1 MSRMFRPVIILS
13 CWAWLIATAIPW
25 QEAWCQ
31 SFWATVLRVTGI
43 SATPSQLKGPDDEIQ
58 AGDIWVADLP
68 RKTRLRVTRHG
79 GYRSPIFLA
88 GDEHILVLKGNTIIQ
103 ISVSGGES
111 KNLHTLPDIA
121 KIVGLDKGDPDKALI
136 LFHKAAASDVA
147 GVLSVKSG
155 QVTVLPYDREAQDV
169 AGMINHMKEW
179 ERVYGDT
186 KVYVRSESKSDMGGT
201 VGWTDVYLKQGN
213 SSPVN
218 VSRCDGVNCGQ
229 PSLSNDGR
237 QVVFVKAPE

>member
-1 MSRMFRPVIILS
+1 MSSMFRPVLIPL
-13 CWAWLIATAIPW
+13 CWVWLITLAIPL

-58 AGDIWVADLP
+58 AGDIWVADLA
-68 RKTRLRVTRHG
+68 RKTQLRVTRHG
-79 GYRSPIFLA
+79 GYRSPVFLA
-88 GDEHILVLKGNTIIQ
+88 GDEHILALKGNTIIL
-103 ISVSGGES
+103 IPLSGGEPKS
-111 KNLHTLPDIA
+111 LYTLKEIA

-136 LFHKAAASDVA
+136 LLQKEAGSDAA
-147 GVLSVKSG
+147 GVLSLKSG
-155 QVTVLPYDREAQDV
+155 QVTLLPYDRESQEYG
-169 AGMINHMKEW
+169 GMISHMKEW
-179 ERVYGDT
+179 ERVYGNT
-186 KVYVRSESKSDMGGT
+186 KVYVRTESKSDMAGT

-213 SSPVN
+213 SSPLN

-237 QVVFVKAPE
+237 QVVFVKAAE